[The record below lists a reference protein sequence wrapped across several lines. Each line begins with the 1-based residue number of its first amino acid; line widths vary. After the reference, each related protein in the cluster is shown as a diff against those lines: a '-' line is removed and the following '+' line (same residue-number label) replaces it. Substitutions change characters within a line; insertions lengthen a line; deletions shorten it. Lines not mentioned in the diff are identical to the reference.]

1 MELIKKGEEIDKKLT
16 TIIDVI
22 IDLRNSANQAH
33 NIIYKKIKKHIED
46 YHTLLDLGNK

>member
-22 IDLRNSANQAH
+22 IDLRNSVTKPIILFIKNLR
-33 NIIYKKIKKHIED
+33 NILKIIIL
-46 YHTLLDLGNK
+46 YWI